1 MPRPNGPQ
9 FNRYGEPE
17 DLPAH
22 KKNIPAY
29 IEHPAS
35 SDLGDDDGLISEYEL
50 GTAQYVGSSQAG
62 SSHAFLL
69 HDGRYA
75 HVDKAHYTPTK
86 RNLVTKGY
94 DPDEPWV
101 STHDKHEYLLDNI
114 AGTINDPSDDED
126 NPPTT

>member
-9 FNRYGEPE
+9 FNNYGEPD
-17 DLPAH
+17 DLPVH

-29 IEHPAS
+29 IEYPGSA
-35 SDLGDDDGLISEYEL
+35 DLGDEEDGLISEYEL
-50 GTAQYVGSSQAG
+50 GTAQYVGTSNMG
-62 SSHAFLL
+62 ETHAFLL

-94 DPDEPWV
+94 DPNEPWV
-101 STHDKHEYLLDNI
+101 STHDEHDRLLDNI
-114 AGTINDPSDDED
+114 IDEINDPPEDEK
-126 NPPTT
+126 